1 VEFKSD
7 RSDQITGFNA
17 SFTSS
22 KFNHIFVPGRFAKNE
37 QRKYAQ
43 QETCFIRFEVRIVIK
58 PDQSFIS
65 NVA

>member
-1 VEFKSD
+1 MEFKSD
-7 RSDQITGFNA
+7 RSDQRTGFNA

-22 KFNHIFVPGRFAKNE
+22 KFNHIFVPGRFAMNE

-43 QETCFIRFEVRIVIK
+43 QGTCFIRFEVRVAIK

-65 NVA
+65 NLA